1 MNPNYLGLTRVQGF
15 CSTPLSGLD
24 GDPNDEPF
32 WVKKGTPNDS
42 LSHPKPI
49 KVKGMML
56 NRQIMFYFPASID
69 LLFL

>member
-1 MNPNYLGLTRVQGF
+1 MNPNYFRVHQDPWIF
-15 CSTPLSGLD
+15 FHPFFWAAWMVS
-24 GDPNDEPF
+24 DPNDELF

-56 NRQIMFYFPASID
+56 NRQIMF
-69 LLFL
+69 